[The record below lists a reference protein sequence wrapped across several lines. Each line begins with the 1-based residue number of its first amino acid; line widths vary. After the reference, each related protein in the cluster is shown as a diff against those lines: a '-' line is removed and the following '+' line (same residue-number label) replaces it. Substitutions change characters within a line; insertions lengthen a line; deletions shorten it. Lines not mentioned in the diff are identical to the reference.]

1 MSDDLPTFC
10 IGDQSACEGD
20 DNSSSSPEVQAA
32 PPQGQALNG
41 SSQHAANADSTWM
54 AATSAPDFCR
64 VGNSIIAFES
74 TATLESPIR
83 YSPDVIAAGCE
94 LYRMGDLFQ
103 GIQGDAGQHVVSG
116 TSLGSGHVL
125 ITGGQDNVKVN
136 GLPMAR
142 HDSPCMINC
151 NSAGVGGTPGYLVTQ
166 SQAVEST
173 PAQTG
178 EGGPGYNPG
187 EEAGFVLLDKW
198 EDAKATAKTAWEM
211 LPITADEA
219 TTEAARGRA
228 WQGAKDTYE
237 AVDVLTGP
245 SPLDLLDSGIGWLQ
259 GDAERAGQFGEEWK
273 RTGEA
278 YGGIKDSV
286 VNAWQEAEERNGF
299 FGAVEMSAAVLIGE
313 VAGGKGTGVLRGA
326 AGAVRR
332 TPETP
337 DPDTPPPRTPDG
349 DGTHIS
355 RRSPELQRVR
365 LNSREEFR
373 AASRNP
379 QPNTIYEFDGFT
391 YTTDEFGRGIS
402 SSGNLRLNA
411 GGNRFHDD
419 RLIGHQGVEGDIG
432 FHGGAD
438 QFGFQGGPLNVSP
451 GNRSL
456 NSREYYALE
465 RELKDHLAA
474 GSTVEA
480 DFKRIFYPGN
490 ASIRPDEYVVEY
502 RTNSGNWKRRRFFNQ
517 EGG

>member
-1 MSDDLPTFC
+1 
-10 IGDQSACEGD
+10 
-20 DNSSSSPEVQAA
+20 
-32 PPQGQALNG
+32 
-41 SSQHAANADSTWM
+41 
-54 AATSAPDFCR
+54 
-64 VGNSIIAFES
+64 
-74 TATLESPIR
+74 
-83 YSPDVIAAGCE
+83 
-94 LYRMGDLFQ
+94 
-103 GIQGDAGQHVVSG
+103 
-116 TSLGSGHVL
+116 
-125 ITGGQDNVKVN
+125 
-136 GLPMAR
+136 
-142 HDSPCMINC
+142 
-151 NSAGVGGTPGYLVTQ
+151 
-166 SQAVEST
+166 
-173 PAQTG
+173 
-178 EGGPGYNPG
+178 
-187 EEAGFVLLDKW
+187 
-198 EDAKATAKTAWEM
+198 M
-211 LPITADEA
+211 LPITTDEA